1 VGYFLT
7 WSDIFKD
14 VPNTFLF
21 FHQLV
26 SPMTLRNCYIIK
38 LGIRLLSLR
47 QKGYSPGTLQPLY
60 FHFDMYY
67 FFLKIKNNEEVI

>member
-1 VGYFLT
+1 VGYFILT

-14 VPNTFLF
+14 VPNTSF
-21 FHQLV
+21 FSPKLV

-38 LGIRLLSLR
+38 LGIRLFYIITA
-47 QKGYSPGTLQPLY
+47 KDGYSPGTLQPLY

-67 FFLKIKNNEEVI
+67 TFF